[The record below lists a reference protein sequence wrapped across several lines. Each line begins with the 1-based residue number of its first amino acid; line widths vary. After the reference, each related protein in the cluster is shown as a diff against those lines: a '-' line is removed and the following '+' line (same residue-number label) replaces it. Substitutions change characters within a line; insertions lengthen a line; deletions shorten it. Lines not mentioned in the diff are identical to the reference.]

1 VADGRLNAD
10 LVEALANE
18 LAGLKKQQAF
28 ARDRRVY
35 IRMTP
40 EETRNFDKRQ
50 KRIAEISSLLDH
62 QPDLHEDAS

>member
-1 VADGRLNAD
+1 MK
-10 LVEALANE
+10 ALTNE

-28 ARDRRVY
+28 ARDREVY

-40 EETRNFDKRQ
+40 GETRDCDKRQ

-62 QPDLHEDAS
+62 QRDLHEDAS